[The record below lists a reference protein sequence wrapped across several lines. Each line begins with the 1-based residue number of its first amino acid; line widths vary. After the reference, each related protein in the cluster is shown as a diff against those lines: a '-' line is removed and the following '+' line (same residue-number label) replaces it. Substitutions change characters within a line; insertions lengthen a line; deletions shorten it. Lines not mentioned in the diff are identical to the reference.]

1 MRELTS
7 HIEVIGSDS
16 SQDSSEYLHFSKH
29 ITSFAFT
36 LSLHKGSP
44 VSQWLSQS
52 LGPDLVRSIVLLTT
66 MQGGDRSLRNWLH
79 RQKPPS
85 RGRTIPPPSQASV
98 TGFTGPT
105 LLAKFLKNVI
115 IKMKTRP
122 ARSNHWKSTA
132 LHSSLFL
139 RNAVLASWKIRKS
152 DLKFHRSLLEES
164 KQKFLFFHFMF

>member
-1 MRELTS
+1 MT
-7 HIEVIGSDS
+7 
-16 SQDSSEYLHFSKH
+16 
-29 ITSFAFT
+29 
-36 LSLHKGSP
+36 
-44 VSQWLSQS
+44 QS
-52 LGPDLVRSIVLLTT
+52 VTRTRLVRSIVLLTT
-66 MQGGDRSLRNWLH
+66 MQGGDRSLRNWLR

-85 RGRTIPPPSQASV
+85 RGRTIPPASQASV

-105 LLAKFLKNVI
+105 LLAKFLRNAI

-152 DLKFHRSLLEES
+152 DLKFPPITTWRIKTKIFVFPFYVLRKLIQNELPFTPPSSYRIFDWKLNAAADFKVMTFLCP
-164 KQKFLFFHFMF
+164 QKYP

>member
-1 MRELTS
+1 M
-7 HIEVIGSDS
+7 G
-16 SQDSSEYLHFSKH
+16 
-29 ITSFAFT
+29 
-36 LSLHKGSP
+36 
-44 VSQWLSQS
+44 QS
-52 LGPDLVRSIVLLTT
+52 VTWTRLVRSIVLLTT